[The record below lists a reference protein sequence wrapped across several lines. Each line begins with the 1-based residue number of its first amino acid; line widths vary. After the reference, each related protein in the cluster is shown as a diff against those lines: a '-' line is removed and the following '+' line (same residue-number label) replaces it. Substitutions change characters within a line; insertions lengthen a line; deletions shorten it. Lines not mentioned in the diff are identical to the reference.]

1 MGCCSI
7 SPLSRR
13 VEGYYYDLLDVDS
26 AIGTPC
32 DRIPVALKLTTLKIA
47 SRLLRGSMNVV
58 VSIGG
63 SVLVPELG
71 GDRVAEHAAVVEN
84 LRADGCRVGA
94 VVGGGGVAR
103 EYISAARELDANEIE
118 LDQLGIDVTRLN
130 ARLLIAAL
138 GGEAVTAPATNYED
152 AGDALRR
159 GDICVMGGVAPAQT
173 TDAVGAALAEY
184 VDADLLVYA
193 TSVPGVYSSDPNED
207 DDAIKYDELTATELV
222 DVIADLEMNAGA
234 SAPVDLLAAKIIQR
248 SGMRTIVLDGTD
260 PARIGRAVR
269 YGDHDGTDVIPTG
282 VGEEP
287 TYWAQNQ

>member
-1 MGCCSI
+1 M
-7 SPLSRR
+7 
-13 VEGYYYDLLDVDS
+13 
-26 AIGTPC
+26 
-32 DRIPVALKLTTLKIA
+32 K
-47 SRLLRGSMNVV
+47 VV

-63 SVLVPELG
+63 SVLVPEPG
-71 GDRVAEHAAVVEN
+71 SDRVAAHAGVVED
-84 LRADGCRVGA
+84 LVEDGCRVGA

-103 EYISAARELDANEIE
+103 EYIGAARDLGANEIE

-138 GGEAVTAPATNYED
+138 SEGTVTAPARDYEQ
-152 AGDALRR
+152 AGEALRQ
-159 GDICVMGGVAPAQT
+159 GSVCVMGGVAPAQT

-193 TSVPGVYSSDPNED
+193 TSVPGVYDDDPNENPE
-207 DDAIKYDELTATELV
+207 ATRFSELSAAELV
-222 DVIADLEMNAGA
+222 DVIADLEMAAGS

-260 PARIGRAVR
+260 PERIARAVL
-269 YGDHDGTDVIPTG
+269 YGEHHGTDVIPEG

-287 TYWAQNQ
+287 TYWAEDER